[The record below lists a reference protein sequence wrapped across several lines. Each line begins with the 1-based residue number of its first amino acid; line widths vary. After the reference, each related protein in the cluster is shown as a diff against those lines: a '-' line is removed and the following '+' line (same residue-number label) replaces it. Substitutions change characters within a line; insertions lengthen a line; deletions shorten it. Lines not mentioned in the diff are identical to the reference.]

1 MAAFDLFV
9 GDRYIEPDSVDTTHF
24 PVSKELHN
32 DNGLTIIGPMVDI
45 PRSLVRGHPGVGA
58 G

>member
-1 MAAFDLFV
+1 MTAFYLFI
-9 GDRYIEPDSVDTTHF
+9 GDRYVEPESAQF

-32 DNGLTIIGPMVDI
+32 DNSLTIIDPMVDI